1 MSWIGFLVLDE
12 NYTLVGIC
20 VLNIFWFLDAVCVL
34 DGFYNLDEA
43 YLVDEDCALDEGY
56 ILDENCIVGGAG
68 VFFVLGGYRV
78 VGRVLYFL
86 IGWVKG
92 VFCLLFGFLCIRF

>member
-20 VLNIFWFLDAVCVL
+20 VLNIFWFLDEVCVL
-34 DGFYNLDEA
+34 DGLYNLGEA
-43 YLVDEDCALDEGY
+43 FPVDGDCALDEDY
-56 ILDENCIVGGAG
+56 ILDETCMGGAG

-92 VFCLLFGFLCIRF
+92 VFCLYLGFSCIRF